1 MADLTVLDEK
11 AQWEAKVERLWTT
24 RPSRWRD
31 AWYELSRNKLAV
43 AGSNLCPPLRKK
55 GLVPGT
61 CRGEALRALVHQVE
75 LMQWAMQMGSAGR
88 GRNQWP
94 SWI

>member
-31 AWYELSRNKLAV
+31 AWHELARNKLAV
-43 AGSNLCPPLRKK
+43 AGSLI
-55 GLVPGT
+55 V
-61 CRGEALRALVHQVE
+61 V
-75 LMQWAMQMGSAGR
+75 
-88 GRNQWP
+88 
-94 SWI
+94 